1 MKNYKI
7 IVFLMSL
14 CFLCFKYNYAQ
25 DSSFTNV
32 PLNDLSAFKE
42 PVKNWQIAS
51 SVSSDI
57 QKPMDMKASN
67 GTGILL
73 STSNNSTIITS
84 QTFDDVELDF
94 DFMLSK
100 DADAIVFMQGRYG
113 IKLTDSW
120 TKVAPQFSD
129 MGGIPPF
136 SDSSNKKHFGI
147 APLVN
152 VSKAP
157 GLWQHIKIKFRSPKF
172 QDGVKVQN
180 SRFDEV
186 YLNGVLIQVQT
197 DIAGP
202 TEAAPFNDE
211 TDLGPII
218 LEAIKGGIAFRNIGY
233 RDLPPP
239 SNEIPASSKNRRD
252 AYKTRV
258 INPIIIAP
266 EKQPYLLRSFL
277 NFDNVKRTHV
287 ISVGFPNQINY
298 SYDLKQGAL
307 LQVWR
312 GKYLDVTNMWESR
325 GEPQLAKPLGSVVPL
340 SAKPALSVQENE
352 NSTWPSSIEF
362 DDFHNEGYTLD
373 GDKVPTFL
381 YTLDGVK
388 VKDKISARSDGEG
401 IVREI
406 SVTETP
412 ANYYCRIASGKTIEN
427 LSNGL
432 YAVAGQEYYIEITKK
447 YKPLI
452 RKTKTGQ
459 ELIVPLGNNES
470 LLNYSIIF

>member
-1 MKNYKI
+1 MKNYRTI
-7 IVFLMSL
+7 LLLVSL
-14 CFLCFKYNYAQ
+14 CFLFFKYNYAQ

-42 PVKNWQIAS
+42 PVKNWKIAS

-57 QKPMDMKASN
+57 HKPEDMKAFD
-67 GTGILL
+67 GAGVLL
-73 STSNNSTIITS
+73 STSNNSAIITS
-84 QTFDDVELDF
+84 ETLDDVELDF

-100 DADAIVFMQGRYG
+100 DADAVVFMQGRYG

-120 TKVAPQFSD
+120 TKLAPKFSD

-136 SDSSNKKHFGI
+136 TDASNKKHFGI

-172 QDGVKVQN
+172 KDGVKAQN
-180 SRFDEV
+180 SRFEEV
-186 YLNGVLIQVQT
+186 YINGILIQVQI

-202 TEAAPFNDE
+202 TEAAPFADE

-218 LEAIKGGIAFRNIGY
+218 FKALKGGIALRSIQY
-233 RDLPPP
+233 RSLSPPV
-239 SNEIPASSKNRRD
+239 NEIPVTPKNGRE
-252 AYKTRV
+252 AYMSRV
-258 INPIIIAP
+258 INPIIITP
-266 EKQPYLLRSFL
+266 ENQPYLLRSFL
-277 NFDNVKRTHV
+277 NFDSEKRTHV
-287 ISVGFPNQINY
+287 ISVGFPSQINY

-312 GKYLDVTNMWESR
+312 GQYLDVTDMWESR

-340 SAKPALSVQENE
+340 SAKPALSVQNNE
-352 NSTWPSSIEF
+352 NSTWPNSIEF

-388 VKDKISARSDGEG
+388 VKDKISARNDGEG

-432 YAVAGQEYYIEITKK
+432 YAVGGQEYYIEITTK
-447 YKPLI
+447 YKALI

-459 ELIVPLGNNES
+459 ELIVPLGKNES